1 MGRLFIDWVNNRSV
15 LMYHNLRKQD
25 FFVTVF
31 ILFFHNIESLPKNLT
46 IEISFLLQKHEC
58 SNFKEAEREINYPM
72 VNGNCQKEDRV
83 KPFAI
88 NPVL

>member
-1 MGRLFIDWVNNRSV
+1 MS
-15 LMYHNLRKQD
+15 HNLRKQD

-31 ILFFHNIESLPKNLT
+31 ILFFHNFESLPKNLT

-58 SNFKEAEREINYPM
+58 SNFKEAEKEINYPM
-72 VNGNCQKEDRV
+72 VNGNHQKEDRV

>member
-1 MGRLFIDWVNNRSV
+1 MS
-15 LMYHNLRKQD
+15 HNLTKQE

-31 ILFFHNIESLPKNLT
+31 ILFFHNFESLPKNLT
-46 IEISFLLQKHEC
+46 IEISFLLQKHEW
-58 SNFKEAEREINYPM
+58 SNFKEAEKEINYPM
-72 VNGNCQKEDRV
+72 VNGNRQKEDRV